1 MDGHILVR
9 VIDEGKKYYVIILND
24 ENEKNEIL
32 SVHGPYDTKI
42 KKSAG
47 TD

>member
-9 VIDEGKKYYVIILND
+9 VFDKGKKYYVMILND
-24 ENEKNEIL
+24 ENEENEIL
-32 SVHGPYDTKI
+32 SVHGPYDTKT
-42 KKSAG
+42 KKSVA